1 MISLLAVVVAVAALA
16 VIVLGDRRQPATNAG
31 KRGDAR
37 QENAPAGPPRFP
49 EEGRRAKSQYRAVAG
64 MPYRRTRWYRRIGA
78 IFGIGITTVVV
89 GALLAMAIAI
99 AIVTAVLAL
108 RQAVG

>member
-31 KRGDAR
+31 KPGDAR
-37 QENAPAGPPRFP
+37 QKNAPAEPSVPQV
-49 EEGRRAKSQYRAVAG
+49 GRRGRVEYRAVAG
-64 MPYRRTRWYRRIGA
+64 MPYRKTRWYRRIGA
-78 IFGIGITTVVV
+78 LFGIGITTVVV

-99 AIVTAVLAL
+99 AVVSAVLAL

>member
-37 QENAPAGPPRFP
+37 QENAPAGPVVPQD
-49 EEGRRAKSQYRAVAG
+49 GRRPKAEYRAVAG
-64 MPYRRTRWYRRIGA
+64 TPYRGTRWYRRIGA
-78 IFGIGITTVVV
+78 LFGIGITTVVV

>member
-1 MISLLAVVVAVAALA
+1 
-16 VIVLGDRRQPATNAG
+16 
-31 KRGDAR
+31 
-37 QENAPAGPPRFP
+37 
-49 EEGRRAKSQYRAVAG
+49 

-78 IFGIGITTVVV
+78 LFGIGITTVVV